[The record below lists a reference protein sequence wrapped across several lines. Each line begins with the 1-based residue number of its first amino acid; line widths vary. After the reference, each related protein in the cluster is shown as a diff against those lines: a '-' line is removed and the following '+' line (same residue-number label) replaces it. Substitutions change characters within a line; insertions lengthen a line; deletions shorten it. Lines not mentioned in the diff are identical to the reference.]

1 MYERRQNIY
10 LLLLIV
16 LGAVAF
22 VFSVANLQS
31 NILNFRFFFLA
42 VITIGFGSRITIEMP
57 RFKSHISVSDT
68 FIFLAFLLYGG
79 EAAIVLAVVEAVC
92 ASWRF
97 CNKKITIVF
106 NAAVMSCSTTIMVWV
121 LRFSGFKV
129 SSLPYEANY
138 TNYIIALSLIGIV
151 QYIANSGLTSIYAA
165 LRSEKPIIQTWKTHY
180 LWTSITYFIGVL
192 AAGFL
197 AKLILVIGFK
207 VMIATAPIIAF
218 IYFTYRT
225 YLKNVEMSLTQVE
238 QAESHAEMLQT
249 QSNALKESEERFRSA
264 FTYAP
269 IGIAL
274 VSPDGHWLKVNN
286 SLCEFLGYSEEE
298 LLSTDFQ
305 TITHKEDLGVML
317 VSLHKLLTG
326 QVPACQAELRF
337 LHKDSGEVWVHWSAS
352 AASDTKSVKPNLIFQ
367 IQDITDRKQAE
378 EKLQYEATHDALTG
392 LPNRALFTTRLEQAL
407 LKTKDNQR
415 HRVSVLFID
424 LDRFKVVN
432 DSLGH
437 LIGDQLL
444 ISIAKRLSECIRPA
458 DTVARLGG
466 DEFTILVEG
475 ARKDEV
481 LIIAER
487 IKEKF
492 TCPFNLNGHEIYSSA
507 SIGILHSSANHNK
520 PEELMRDADIAMYQ
534 AKRSGKARHEVF
546 NQEMHD
552 AVKDTLQLENELR
565 HAIERKELNV
575 DYQPIF
581 TIESGK
587 LEGFE
592 ALARWHH
599 LQHGTIPPSKFISL
613 AEETGLIDS
622 LGELILKIA
631 CQQGR
636 QWQDSFPDCFPLMIS
651 VNLSCKQF
659 AQRNIV
665 QNIKSV
671 LEETNFN
678 PQNLKLEITES
689 VVLEHK
695 ETAIEMLHQL
705 RSLGIEI
712 NIDDFG
718 TGYSNLSYLSQLP
731 VSTLKIDRSFISP
744 MEGNRF
750 DAEIVQ
756 TIIMLARNLG
766 MKVIAEGV
774 ETETQLE
781 QLKALNCEGAQGYLF
796 SKPMNA
802 VEATKFLELNYEKI
816 ATMQDTQNFANVAVI
831 STIQ

>member
-68 FIFLAFLLYGG
+68 FIFLTFLLYGG
-79 EAAIVLAVVEAVC
+79 EAAIVLAVIEAVC

-97 CNKKITIVF
+97 CNKKITIIF
-106 NAAVMSCSTTIMVWV
+106 NAAVMSCSTTIMVWL

-225 YLKNVEMSLTQVE
+225 YLKNIEMSLTQAE

-286 SLCEFLGYSEEE
+286 FLCEFLGYSEEE

-305 TITHKEDLGVML
+305 TITHNEDLGVML

-337 LHKDSGEVWVHWSAS
+337 LHKDSREVWVHWSAS

-378 EKLQYEATHDALTG
+378 EKLQYEATHDALTD

-444 ISIAKRLSECIRPA
+444 ISIAKRLSECIRPT

-466 DEFTILVEG
+466 DEFTILIEG

-636 QWQDSFPDCFPLMIS
+636 KWQDTFPDCFPLMIS

-659 AQRNIV
+659 AQRNMV

>member
-1 MYERRQNIY
+1 MYKRWQNNY
-10 LLLLIV
+10 LLLVIV

-22 VFSVANLQS
+22 IFSVANLQS
-31 NILNFRFFFLA
+31 NILDFRFFFLA
-42 VITIGFGSRITIEMP
+42 LITIGFGSRITIEMP

-68 FIFLAFLLYGG
+68 FIFLTFLLYGG
-79 EAAIVLAVVEAVC
+79 ETAIVLAVIEAVC

-106 NAAVMSCSTTIMVWV
+106 NAAVMSCSTTIMVWA
-121 LRFSGFKV
+121 LRFSGFRV
-129 SSLPYEANY
+129 SDLPYETNY
-138 TNYIIALSLIGIV
+138 TNYIIALSLIGII
-151 QYIANSGLTSIYAA
+151 QYLANSGLTSIYAA
-165 LRSEKPIIQTWKTHY
+165 LRSEKSIIQTWKTHY
-180 LWTSITYFIGVL
+180 LWTSITYFIGAL
-192 AAGFL
+192 AAGL
-197 AKLILVIGFK
+197 IAKLILLIGFK
-207 VMIATAPIIAF
+207 VMVATAPIIAF

-225 YLKNVEMSLTQVE
+225 YLKNVEMSLTQAE
-238 QAESHAEMLQT
+238 QAESHAEMLQS
-249 QSNALKESEERFRSA
+249 QSTALKESEERFRSA

-274 VSPDGHWLKVNN
+274 VSPDGQWLKVNN
-286 SLCEFLGYSEEE
+286 SLCEFLGFDEEE

-305 TITHKEDLGVML
+305 SITHKEDLGEIL

-337 LHKDSGEVWVHWSAS
+337 MHKDGREVWVYWSAS
-352 AASDTKSVKPNLIFQ
+352 AASDTKTAKPNLIFQ

-378 EKLQYEATHDALTG
+378 DKLQYEATHDALTG

-407 LKTKDNQR
+407 IKTRDNPK

-444 ISIAKRLSECIRPA
+444 ICIAKRLRECIRPA

-475 ARKDEV
+475 ARENEV
-481 LIIAER
+481 LVIAER

-492 TCPFNLNGHEIYSSA
+492 VSPFNLNGHEIYSSA
-507 SIGILHSSANHNK
+507 SIGILHSSASHNK

-565 HAIERKELNV
+565 HAIERKELTA
-575 DYQPIF
+575 DYQPIY
-581 TIESGK
+581 TLESGK

-592 ALARWHH
+592 VLARWHH
-599 LQHGTIPPSKFISL
+599 PQHGTISPTKFISL
-613 AEETGLIDS
+613 AEETELIDS
-622 LGELILKIA
+622 LGELILQIA

-636 QWQDSFPDCFPLMIS
+636 MWQDRFPQYFPLMIS

-659 AQRNIV
+659 AQINMV
-665 QNIKSV
+665 EKIKSV
-671 LEETNFN
+671 LEETNFS
-678 PQNLKLEITES
+678 PHNLKLEITES

-695 ETAIEMLHQL
+695 ERAIEMLHQL

-796 SKPMNA
+796 SKPMNT
-802 VEATKFLELNYEKI
+802 EDATRFLELNYEKL
-816 ATMQDTQNFANVAVI
+816 ATIHENHNFANV
-831 STIQ
+831 SELLTIQ